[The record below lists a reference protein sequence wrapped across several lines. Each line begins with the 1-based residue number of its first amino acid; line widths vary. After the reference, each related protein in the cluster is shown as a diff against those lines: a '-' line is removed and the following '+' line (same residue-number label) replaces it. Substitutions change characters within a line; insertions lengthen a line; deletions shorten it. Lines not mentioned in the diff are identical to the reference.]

1 MNSAFRNGN
10 NRVQQCLYQCIHS
23 LLMPYYF
30 GLNEEAVEM
39 SCSETNYC
47 KKDKMSVCTAED
59 SKQQEK
65 CSFFEKSSYEHR
77 CMYFIF
83 DEYCDCLNA
92 QIQTK

>member
-1 MNSAFRNGN
+1 MLAPIFSTSVDA
-10 NRVQQCLYQCIHS
+10 LSY
-23 LLMPYYF
+23 
-30 GLNEEAVEM
+30 GLNQEAVEM

-47 KKDKMSVCTAED
+47 KKDKMSICTAED
-59 SKQQEK
+59 SKQQER

-92 QIQTK
+92 QIQNNR

>member
-1 MNSAFRNGN
+1 LR
-10 NRVQQCLYQCIHS
+10 QYI
-23 LLMPYYF
+23 
-30 GLNEEAVEM
+30 EAVLIRWGFKTASSLDQEAAAM

-47 KKDKMSVCTAED
+47 KKEKMSICSAED

-65 CSFFEKSSYEHR
+65 CSFFEKSSYEYR

-83 DEYCDCLNA
+83 DEYCDCLAA

>member
-1 MNSAFRNGN
+1 
-10 NRVQQCLYQCIHS
+10 VQQCLHPGIQPV
-23 LLMPYYF
+23 LMLYF
-30 GLNEEAVEM
+30 GLNEEAVKM
-39 SCSETNYC
+39 SSSETNYC
-47 KKDKMSVCTAED
+47 KKDKMSICTAKD